1 MTKNEC
7 IQILMDL
14 GLTLL
19 QARTYLAL
27 SKLGKATIKTIS
39 KVSNVARQDV
49 YRIMPELE
57 KLGLAEKIVAAPTM
71 YKATPIKEGIYFL
84 LQRKTQEYSELQKK
98 TIKLMENLKEINDE
112 IILEEEHQF
121 IFTSSEKLLWKRLR
135 EGAEKAQISIDICTN
150 WEGFRYRLF
159 KDFPNFK
166 RTLERGVRIRV
177 ITEKH
182 ELDKSSQKIIQA
194 LKANPLFE
202 IRYLPPPVPIK
213 TAIHDKKEVNLC
225 LTTPNKIGGLPS
237 LWSNNP
243 QFVKIITN
251 YYEELWNKAQSE
263 ADSSVEK
270 VRTKK
275 QKLTQ
280 EILSTSN

>member
-1 MTKNEC
+1 MSYMNENKC
-7 IQILMDL
+7 VQILMDL
-14 GLTLL
+14 GLTSL
-19 QARTYLAL
+19 QAKIYLTL
-27 SKLGKATIKTIS
+27 SKLNRATIKTIA
-39 KVSNVARQDV
+39 KASNIARQDI
-49 YRIMPELE
+49 YRIMPALE
-57 KLGLAEKIVAAPTM
+57 KLGLAEKIVATPTM
-71 YKATPIKEGIYFL
+71 YKATPIKEGVYFL
-84 LQRKTQEYSELQKK
+84 LQRKTQQYSELQKR
-98 TIKLMENLKEINDE
+98 TIELIENLKEINDE
-112 IILEEEHQF
+112 TTLQEEEHHF
-121 IFTSSEKLLWKRLR
+121 ILTSSEQLLWKRLQ
-135 EGAEKAQISIDICTN
+135 EGAEKAQISIDICAN

-166 RTLERGVRIRV
+166 RALKRGVRIRV

-182 ELDKSSQKIIQA
+182 EPDKSSQKIIQA

-243 QFVKIITN
+243 QFVKIITT

-263 ADSSVEK
+263 ANSSIK
-270 VRTKK
+270 TNLNPKK
-275 QKLTQ
+275 
-280 EILSTSN
+280 